1 MGRKPK
7 YHFSNPALAVP
18 GPVNRSEPVR
28 NVMPKSIFDSPV
40 TSEAKSMSKSIFD
53 PPQKEERPGQKS
65 TIQNVGQKSN
75 QANETQKSNTGIIE
89 EALNHHFCRKKSS
102 LTHTLSV
109 NINDHFCFFSKID
122 YNDNHRNHILIRN

>member
-1 MGRKPK
+1 MGRKAK
-7 YHFSNPALAVP
+7 YHFLNPPLAVP

-75 QANETQKSNTGIIE
+75 QANETQKSNTGILE
-89 EALNHHFCRKKSS
+89 EALDYHFCRKY
-102 LTHTLSV
+102 
-109 NINDHFCFFSKID
+109 FA
-122 YNDNHRNHILIRN
+122 